1 MVGVIALTAM
11 ETVVE
16 EDVPAEFV
24 AVMVYVVAD

>member
-16 EDVPAEFV
+16 EDAPAEFV
-24 AVMVYVVAD
+24 AVIV